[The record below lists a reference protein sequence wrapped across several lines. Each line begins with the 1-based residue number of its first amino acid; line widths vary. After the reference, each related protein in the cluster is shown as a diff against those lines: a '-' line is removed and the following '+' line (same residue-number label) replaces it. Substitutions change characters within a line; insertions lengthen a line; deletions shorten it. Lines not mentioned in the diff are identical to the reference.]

1 MKTRLLLLSMIS
13 ALASAVNAAAPV
25 VTGVTASQ
33 RTNTK
38 IVDITYNLTL
48 DTGKK
53 AFVELWFSP
62 DNGLN
67 YPIRCLDVTGDVD
80 SNVSG
85 GTGKAV
91 EWNAE
96 SDWNQ
101 QFTANGKIRVIATYG
116 DQPSGFAGSGSG
128 GNTNNNYG
136 QADAS
141 MMTANLDTFDSPDG
155 DKTADMKEEAGVDII
170 KVDPTEITNEKW
182 NQVVVWAL
190 ANGYSGLPMGPDVN
204 ASHPRTDV
212 SFWEAVKWANARSEM
227 DGLIPAYSTTKV
239 ETLYG
244 DFNNDGVL
252 YTKWDQPEGPDDWDM
267 YSQDTNNNGRYDP
280 GEPYTDSN
288 GNGKPDLN
296 EYEDFN
302 SDSVYNAPT
311 PYRTGTHSLSSER
324 FSYYIDFNATGYR
337 LIPPT
342 VIKKLASGGVSGKLW
357 PWGDE
362 TPQDYSNF
370 ASEYHVSTD
379 PVNPLAG
386 PSPATARPGNGYG
399 LKDLI
404 GNVGEH
410 VENGDFT
417 GSGDIFVYGGSYLG
431 LTAYH
436 PDPGID
442 FQSWSTGNYF
452 QIEGFMDVNQK
463 SPAIGFR
470 CMVKS
475 D

>member
-141 MMTANLDTFDSPDG
+141 MMTANLDTFDG
-155 DKTADMKEEAGVDII
+155 D
-170 KVDPTEITNEKW
+170 
-182 NQVVVWAL
+182 NQ
-190 ANGYSGLPMGPDVN
+190 
-204 ASHPRTDV
+204 
-212 SFWEAVKWANARSEM
+212 
-227 DGLIPAYSTTKV
+227 
-239 ETLYG
+239 
-244 DFNNDGVL
+244 
-252 YTKWDQPEGPDDWDM
+252 
-267 YSQDTNNNGRYDP
+267 
-280 GEPYTDSN
+280 
-288 GNGKPDLN
+288 
-296 EYEDFN
+296 
-302 SDSVYNAPT
+302 
-311 PYRTGTHSLSSER
+311 
-324 FSYYIDFNATGYR
+324 
-337 LIPPT
+337 
-342 VIKKLASGGVSGKLW
+342 
-357 PWGDE
+357 
-362 TPQDYSNF
+362 
-370 ASEYHVSTD
+370 
-379 PVNPLAG
+379 
-386 PSPATARPGNGYG
+386 
-399 LKDLI
+399 
-404 GNVGEH
+404 
-410 VENGDFT
+410 
-417 GSGDIFVYGGSYLG
+417 
-431 LTAYH
+431 
-436 PDPGID
+436 
-442 FQSWSTGNYF
+442 
-452 QIEGFMDVNQK
+452 
-463 SPAIGFR
+463 
-470 CMVKS
+470 
-475 D
+475 

>member
-1 MKTRLLLLSMIS
+1 MIT

-25 VTGVTASQ
+25 VTGVNASQ
-33 RTNTK
+33 RTGTK

-48 DTGKK
+48 DAGQK

-85 GTGKAV
+85 GTGKTV

-141 MMTANLDTFDSPDG
+141 MLTANLDTFASPAG
-155 DKTADMKEEAGVDII
+155 DETANMKAEAGVDTI

-182 NQVVVWAL
+182 NEVTDWAL

-204 ASHPRTDV
+204 ANHPRTYV
-212 SFWEAVKWANARSEM
+212 SFWEVVKWANARSEM
-227 DGLIPAYSTTKV
+227 DGLIPAYSSTEI
-239 ETLYG
+239 ETLHG

-252 YTKWDQPEGPDDWDM
+252 KTKYDQPEGPDDWDM
-267 YSQDTNNNGRYDP
+267 FSQDTNNNGRYDP
-280 GEPYTDSN
+280 GEPYMDNN
-288 GNGKPDLN
+288 GNGKPDLD
-296 EYEDFN
+296 EYD
-302 SDSVYNAPT
+302 DSNGDGVYDAPT
-311 PYRTGTHSLSSER
+311 PYRTGTHPLDSKY
-324 FSYYIDFNATGYR
+324 FSGFIDFNATGYR

-342 VIKKLASGGVSGKLW
+342 VIKKLASGGVSGKRW
-357 PWGDE
+357 PWGDDDPE
-362 TPQDYSNF
+362 AYSNF
-370 ASEYHVSTD
+370 ASEYHASTD
-379 PVNPLAG
+379 PASPLAG

-417 GSGDIFVYGGSYLG
+417 GSGIILVYGGSYLG
-431 LTAYH
+431 LTSYH
-436 PDPGID
+436 PDPGINVY
-442 FQSWSTGNYF
+442 SSNKNSYF
-452 QIEGFMDVNQK
+452 EIEGQMDVSLK

-475 D
+475 E

>member
-13 ALASAVNAAAPV
+13 AFASAVNAAAPV
-25 VTGVTASQ
+25 VTGVSASQ

-48 DTGKK
+48 DAGQK

-67 YPIRCLDVTGDVD
+67 YPIRCLGVTGDVD

-85 GTGKAV
+85 GTGKTV

-101 QFTANGKIRVIATYG
+101 QFTANGKIRVIGTYG

-141 MMTANLDTFDSPDG
+141 MMTANLDTFDSPIG
-155 DKTADMKEEAGVDII
+155 DKSSEMKDEAGVDTI

-190 ANGYSGLPMGPDVN
+190 ANGYSGLPMGPEVN
-204 ASHPRTDV
+204 ATHPRTDV
-212 SFWEAVKWANARSEM
+212 SFWEAVKWSNARSEM
-227 DGLIPAYSTTKV
+227 DGLIPAYSTTEV
-239 ETLYG
+239 EVIFG
-244 DFNNDGVL
+244 DFNNDGVFMN
-252 YTKWDQPEGPDDWDM
+252 KFDQPDGPDDWDNF
-267 YSQDTNNNGRYDP
+267 SQDTNNNGRYDP

-288 GNGKPDLN
+288 GNGKPDLD

-302 SDSVYNAPT
+302 GDNVYNAPT
-311 PYRTGTHSLSSER
+311 PYRTGTHSLSGKHF
-324 FSYYIDFNATGYR
+324 FSYIDFNATGYR

-342 VIKKLASGGVSGKLW
+342 VIKKLASGGVSGKQW

-362 TPQDYSNF
+362 SPEYYGNF
-370 ASEYHVSTD
+370 ASEYHVSVSGT
-379 PVNPLAG
+379 PLDG
-386 PSPATARPGNGYG
+386 PSPATARPANGYG

-410 VENGDFT
+410 VENAGLS
-417 GSGDIFVYGGSYLG
+417 GSDVYVYGGSYLG
-431 LTAYH
+431 LRFYH
-436 PDPGID
+436 PDPTVSIYAQDSNFFELG
-442 FQSWSTGNYF
+442 GV
-452 QIEGFMDVNQK
+452 MDVNQK

-475 D
+475 E